1 MIRPTIVSII
11 VTLAVL
17 GAESQASWAGEC
29 TLPQVQVAP
38 ESVIEPCSEVIADQ
52 TKPPTDR
59 GYALFIRGMGYHNTR
74 RFALAG
80 QDYDAAIELTPTNEE
95 LLVSRANIAFR
106 SGRHEEGLSFLQRAL
121 ALNPSNGHA
130 LRTVGALNEDMGALE
145 EAKRYYTMALA
156 VDPKDAYALLFRSKI
171 YQRQHRLDD
180 ALKDAEALVAIAPD
194 DINRQGFL
202 DGNGDR
208 LDFHIIAL
216 KDRSYVHTLLGHFD
230 QAEEDVNS
238 AVAYRRSAAS
248 LAARGKYL
256 AYRPG
261 RDKDALSDLQEA
273 IALGSKSY
281 DTYFSLGL
289 IHARFR
295 QFQDALADFERTV
308 EIDPTGGDA
317 LRMRARMHRELDQFD
332 LAFDDMIH
340 AVAFSE
346 SVLKQTMPGLRT
358 AGYWRSSEAPAA
370 LTPDF
375 KDAIRAC
382 MLDKLCN

>member
-38 ESVIEPCSEVIADQ
+38 ESVIDPCSEVIADQ
-52 TKPPTDR
+52 TKPPADR
-59 GYALFIRGMGYHNTR
+59 GYSLFIRGMGYHNTK

-80 QDYDAAIELTPTNEE
+80 QDYDAAIELTPSNEE
-95 LLVSRANIAFR
+95 LFVSRANIAFR
-106 SGRHEEGLSFLQRAL
+106 AGEEGLSFLQRAL
-121 ALNPSNGHA
+121 ALNPANGHA

-145 EAKRYYTMALA
+145 EASRYYTMALA
-156 VDPKDAYALLFRSKI
+156 ADPKDAYALLFRSKI

-202 DGNGDR
+202 DGDGDR

-216 KDRSYVHTLLGHFD
+216 KDRSYIHTLLGHFE
-230 QAEEDVNS
+230 QAEQDLNS
-238 AVAYRRSAAS
+238 AVAYRRSSAS
-248 LAARGKYL
+248 LAARGKFL

-289 IHARFR
+289 IHARLR

-308 EIDPTGGDA
+308 EINPTGGDA
-317 LRMRARMHRELDQFD
+317 LRMRARMHRELGQFE
-332 LAFDDMIH
+332 LAFDDMMH
-340 AVAFSE
+340 AVASSE
-346 SVLKQTMPGLRT
+346 SVLKQTMPILRT